1 MLISIP
7 LNEGTTQLQ
16 INKSRKRKRL
26 FGTIVNTLAIIVGS
40 LAGLAFG
47 RGIPEKYSRTVIHSI
62 SLAIILIGLK
72 GALETKNL
80 LLVIFSLAIGS
91 VVGEFLR
98 IEDRLENI
106 GKWLEIKFS
115 KAGEGISKGFVTASL
130 VFCVGSMAIVGS
142 LESGLT
148 GNHQI
153 LFAKSV
159 LDGISS
165 IVFASLFGGGVLL
178 SSVSVLIYQG
188 LITVTASFMEQF
200 LTEAVV
206 NQMSAIGGL
215 LIMAIGFNMLEI
227 KKLKVANMLPSIL
240 MPLLYFIIVQVFHP

>member
-1 MLISIP
+1 M
-7 LNEGTTQLQ
+7 
-16 INKSRKRKRL
+16 

-47 RGIPEKYSRTVIHSI
+47 SGIPDKYHRTVIHAI
-62 SLAIILIGLK
+62 SLAILLIGLK
-72 GALETKNL
+72 SAMKTENL
-80 LLVIFSLAIGS
+80 LLIIFSLAIGS

-106 GKWLEIKFS
+106 GKWLDVKLS
-115 KAGEGISKGFVTASL
+115 KAGKGISKGFVTASL

-148 GNHQI
+148 GNHQT

-165 IVFASLFGGGVLL
+165 IVFASSFGIGVLL
-178 SSVSVLIYQG
+178 SSLSVFIYQG
-188 LITVTASFMEQF
+188 LITITASFMEQF

-215 LIMAIGFNMLEI
+215 LIMAIGINLLEI
-227 KKLKVANMLPSIL
+227 KKLKVANMLPAIL
-240 MPLLYFIIVQVFHP
+240 MPLLYFILKRIAISV